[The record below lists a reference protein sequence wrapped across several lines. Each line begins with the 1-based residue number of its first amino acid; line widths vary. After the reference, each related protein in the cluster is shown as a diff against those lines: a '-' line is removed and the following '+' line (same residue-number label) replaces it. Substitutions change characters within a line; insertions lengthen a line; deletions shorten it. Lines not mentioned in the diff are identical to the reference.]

1 MGSCGVGKTHLAV
14 AALRQLMQRGHDARF
29 YDYRELLK
37 EIQASYN
44 PDHPVSEMGVLEPVF
59 ETEVL
64 LIDDL
69 GASKPSP
76 WALETI
82 GHILNKRYNEKR
94 VTLLT
99 TNYLDTAESRACSV
113 RMPSGQAVAPAR
125 EDSLTERLG
134 QRVRSR
140 LYEMCRT
147 VEIASPD
154 YRREIRQAG
163 RVRS

>member
-1 MGSCGVGKTHLAV
+1 
-14 AALRQLMQRGHDARF
+14 
-29 YDYRELLK
+29 
-37 EIQASYN
+37 
-44 PDHPVSEMGVLEPVF
+44 MGVLEPVF
-59 ETEVL
+59 GSEVV

-99 TNYLDTAESRACSV
+99 TNYLDTAESASIPMRF
-113 RMPSGQAVAPAR
+113 PSGQTAAPAR

-154 YRREIRQAG
+154 YRREIRQVG